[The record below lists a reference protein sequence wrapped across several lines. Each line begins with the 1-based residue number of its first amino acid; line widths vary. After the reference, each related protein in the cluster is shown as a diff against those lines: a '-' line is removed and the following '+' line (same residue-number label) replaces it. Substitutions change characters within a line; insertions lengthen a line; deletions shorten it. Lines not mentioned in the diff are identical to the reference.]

1 MQMNVKELI
10 RQLLWLLPGASGT
23 HLSEDWKE
31 NKYHRESWEKKD
43 KIEPQ
48 ITPMCITSLAY

>member
-1 MQMNVKELI
+1 MNVKELI